1 MKRLVSIKFPTTPLT
16 LTVLLSLL
24 ALEAPKITT
33 IAPSTP
39 TLTLEK
45 PFSEREQSL
54 MHGDRTDFSTE
65 DS

>member
-1 MKRLVSIKFPTTPLT
+1 MKRLASIKFPTTPPTLT
-16 LTVLLSLL
+16 LLLNLR

-39 TLTLEK
+39 TLTPEK
-45 PFSEREQSL
+45 PLSEREQSL
-54 MHGDRTDFSTE
+54 MQGDRTNLSTE